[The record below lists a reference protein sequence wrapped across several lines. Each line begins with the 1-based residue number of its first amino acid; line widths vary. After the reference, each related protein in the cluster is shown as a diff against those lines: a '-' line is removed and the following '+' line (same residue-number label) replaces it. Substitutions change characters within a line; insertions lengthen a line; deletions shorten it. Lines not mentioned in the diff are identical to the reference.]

1 MALFAGLDVS
11 LKMTSICIVETDGT
25 LVWEGKAATEPVALL
40 KMLSKWREAIKLV
53 GIEACPL
60 SEWLYGALTE
70 SGLPVVCIE
79 TRHAQRFLSSRP
91 NKTDRSDARGIA
103 EMMRLGHFRPVHVKS
118 KASQI
123 LRTALIARKKF
134 VDHML
139 AIEDTIRGLLKVHGL
154 KIGATHRCTFAARVE
169 TLLADAPELRTAIE
183 PLLEARNMMRKQ
195 KVLLDRRLGQMARRD
210 DVCKRLMTIP
220 GVGPIVSLSFKATVD
235 DPGRFESSKAVAAH
249 FGLTPRVYQS
259 GEIDRSGNISK
270 CGDKLMRHALYE
282 AANSHLRIS
291 KKWSS
296 LRAWGV
302 KLAQKTGMKKACVA
316 VARKLA
322 IIMHRM
328 WLEGTDFR
336 FGRPPVVAS
345 A

>member
-1 MALFAGLDVS
+1 MALFVGLDVS
-11 LKMTSICIVETDGT
+11 LKTTSICVVEADGSQ
-25 LVWEGKAATEPVALL
+25 VWEGKAESEPTALIKAL
-40 KMLSKWREAIKLV
+40 IGWREQIALI

-60 SEWLYGALTE
+60 SEWLYGALVE
-70 SGLPVVCIE
+70 SGFQIVCTE

-103 EMMRLGHFRPVHVKS
+103 EMMRLGHYRAVHVKS

-123 LRTALIARKKF
+123 LRTTLIARRKF

-154 KIGATHRCTFAARVE
+154 KLGLVHRARFATKVEAA
-169 TLLADAPELRTAIE
+169 LADAPELRLAIE
-183 PLLEARNMMRKQ
+183 PLLDVRNAMRAK
-195 KVLLDRRLGQMARRD
+195 KALLDRQLSQMARKD
-210 DVCKRLMTIP
+210 EVCRRLMTVS
-220 GVGPIVSLSFKATVD
+220 GVGPIVSLSFKATID
-235 DPGRFESSKAVAAH
+235 DPARFKDSRAVAAH
-249 FGLTPRVYQS
+249 LGLTPRVYQS

-282 AANSHLRIS
+282 AANSHLRIA
-291 KKWSS
+291 KKWSV
-296 LRAWGV
+296 LRAWGI
-302 KLAQKTGMKKACVA
+302 KLAKRVGAKKACVA

-328 WLEGTDFR
+328 WVTGADFR
-336 FGRPPVVAS
+336 FVQPSAS
-345 A
+345 NAT